1 MKPIAQLTDD
11 ELLGALRRAERE
23 LPVPP
28 AALTR
33 AAMAL
38 WPAAGPSL
46 VQRATAALRRWHAEL
61 AFDSWASPAPA
72 MGMRSLRSPIRH
84 LLFSVEGRDID
95 LRIVPGQGSYSVA
108 GQVLGPDGAG
118 AVALRAD
125 EAGAESA
132 HSAALD
138 ELGGFRIEGVAPR
151 AYVMTL
157 VVGDDETVLPRF
169 DIGPPLP

>member
-61 AFDSWASPAPA
+61 AFDSWASPAP
-72 MGMRSLRSPIRH
+72 GMRSLRSPTRH

-95 LRIVPGQGSYSVA
+95 LRIVPGQGGFSVA
-108 GQVLGPDGAG
+108 GQVLGPGDGG
-118 AVALRAD
+118 SVELSAD
-125 EAGAESA
+125 EAVAVPA
-132 HSAALD
+132 HVASLD
-138 ELGGFRIEGVAPR
+138 ELGCFRIDGVTPR
-151 AYVMTL
+151 AFVMTL
-157 VVGDDETVLPRF
+157 RMGDDEIVLPRF
-169 DIGPPLP
+169 DVGPPLP